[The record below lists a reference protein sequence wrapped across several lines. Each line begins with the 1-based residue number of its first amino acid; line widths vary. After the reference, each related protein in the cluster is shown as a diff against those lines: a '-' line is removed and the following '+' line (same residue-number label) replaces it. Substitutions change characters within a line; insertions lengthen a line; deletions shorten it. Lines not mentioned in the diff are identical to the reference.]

1 MSELFLTVLNMSIT
15 ASYVIIFVILVRLF
29 LKKAPK
35 VISYALWG
43 VVAFRLIIP
52 YSFESIF
59 SLMPRNANAV
69 PIPHDI
75 IYQQSPKINSGIE
88 VVDSFV
94 SQSLPAPTAG
104 ASANPLQIYVE
115 IGAYIWILGMI
126 ALLVYSLVSILIL
139 KRQLK
144 SAQLIEKNIFE
155 AKNLKTPFV
164 LGLIRPKIYL
174 PAVLNVSERSYILLH
189 EQSHIKRKDH
199 IIKVLAFIT
208 LSIHWFNP
216 LVWIAFILMN
226 TDMELSCD
234 ERVLKE
240 IDEEIKKPYANSLL
254 SLATGKHI
262 LNGGPLAFGEGN
274 VKGRIKNVLN
284 YRKHSFW
291 VIVVSIITVIILG
304 IALIA
309 NPDGGDSDLPSEQ
322 LDNENALN
330 IQQDQEEISA
340 VKNSVKDITAEDV
353 NTQILLN
360 KPVED
365 KVCLGLFTTEQ
376 VTETYYVLDDE
387 AQKQL
392 IPIIN
397 NLESVAKPDAIFKG
411 RFNLGVNLVYQ
422 GLEWQ
427 ILSDGSLYHY
437 SADENGYT
445 EIYAV
450 NNDLCEKILQIV
462 ARDLGIVPFNPKS
475 VKNIKS
481 AELTVAFGNN
491 KEKEYKQ
498 TVTDS
503 SALSTIEKLFSEA
516 EVVHG
521 GSGCPFTEGLMT
533 LILEDG
539 QQIKIAMATDSCC
552 VYFVNGIYFDYKPA
566 EVRKKEDTGVY
577 NNIVF
582 DYFNEIPVATR
593 GKDKSTNNSN
603 SMPDFTEDEV
613 ASARAVV
620 KEYFRAIQEK
630 DDESVLKTL
639 TTKYNHTNVVLYGEE
654 SRTLTLIDYSED
666 DAMRN
671 SYVDY
676 GGGSSNG
683 TKLENVIVFRV
694 SFNIKYPKGVSGSFN
709 EGDYT
714 DWSMILIRDDRA
726 SSWFIDDQG
735 Y

>member
-1 MSELFLTVLNMSIT
+1 M
-15 ASYVIIFVILVRLF
+15 
-29 LKKAPK
+29 
-35 VISYALWG
+35 
-43 VVAFRLIIP
+43 
-52 YSFESIF
+52 
-59 SLMPRNANAV
+59 
-69 PIPHDI
+69 
-75 IYQQSPKINSGIE
+75 
-88 VVDSFV
+88 
-94 SQSLPAPTAG
+94 
-104 ASANPLQIYVE
+104 
-115 IGAYIWILGMI
+115 
-126 ALLVYSLVSILIL
+126 
-139 KRQLK
+139 
-144 SAQLIEKNIFE
+144 
-155 AKNLKTPFV
+155 
-164 LGLIRPKIYL
+164 
-174 PAVLNVSERSYILLH
+174 
-189 EQSHIKRKDH
+189 
-199 IIKVLAFIT
+199 
-208 LSIHWFNP
+208 
-216 LVWIAFILMN
+216 
-226 TDMELSCD
+226 
-234 ERVLKE
+234 
-240 IDEEIKKPYANSLL
+240 
-254 SLATGKHI
+254 
-262 LNGGPLAFGEGN
+262 
-274 VKGRIKNVLN
+274 
-284 YRKHSFW
+284 
-291 VIVVSIITVIILG
+291 
-304 IALIA
+304 
-309 NPDGGDSDLPSEQ
+309 
-322 LDNENALN
+322 
-330 IQQDQEEISA
+330 
-340 VKNSVKDITAEDV
+340 
-353 NTQILLN
+353 
-360 KPVED
+360 
-365 KVCLGLFTTEQ
+365 
-376 VTETYYVLDDE
+376 
-387 AQKQL
+387 
-392 IPIIN
+392 
-397 NLESVAKPDAIFKG
+397 
-411 RFNLGVNLVYQ
+411 YQ